1 MVHLMVENNTF
12 CVAIK
17 SWRVHFE
24 IYVEWCPFPGH
35 LVRKYKRKERNIIT
49 IMRKIM
55 GGRNDEEEHTLV
67 TMWEDSCPPQRRTS
81 FIGNINSDISMSP
94 DMTMKGDKSSL
105 SPYLGEKRRQYSL
118 RNLTVL
124 CLAAIFCAETVGGDM
139 VYVRSG
145 DFGQLVTSSTA
156 RWSKGTAKD
165 PLMLKKPN
173 EGQDDAWQASWSKGN

>member
-1 MVHLMVENNTF
+1 M
-12 CVAIK
+12 
-17 SWRVHFE
+17 HFE